1 MPAQIGDYKRAVIE
15 TSLAQEASRLKLIY
29 LLLIIILVWS
39 ELQGKYQATF
49 FKITST
55 VLALLLDL
63 STYVYVVL
71 IVANY

>member
-39 ELQGKYQATF
+39 ELQGKFY
-49 FKITST
+49 KMTST
-55 VLALLLDL
+55 DFASLLDL
-63 STYVYVVL
+63 STYVYIVL